1 MPEFIHAGKNKKE
14 FVEKMFDDIS
24 NNYDMLNRIL
34 SFGIDKYWR
43 FRISRCDNNIRI
55 FHNINR

>member
-1 MPEFIHAGKNKKE
+1 MPEFIHTGKDKKE

-43 FRISRCDNNIRI
+43 KK
-55 FHNINR
+55 